1 MSLARCEVCG
11 APLAPDRVGCFYC
24 GAGTPSSSI
33 ADVKRLAT
41 GDPAATAKVLAPF
54 VDELSHLLPGRVHVK
69 RALVGSAIRSVRID
83 LDDAQYAL
91 EVSRGGLKATTALV
105 SGGIALSH
113 DTVPLAKWS
122 ASLASSLQQH
132 AILYGANP
140 DTLST
145 FFNRT

>member
-1 MSLARCEVCG
+1 MSQSRCAVCG

-33 ADVKRLAT
+33 ADVKQLAS
-41 GDPAATAKVLAPF
+41 GDPAAAARALAPF

-69 RALVGSAIRSVRID
+69 RALVGGAMKSVLIE
-83 LDDAQYAL
+83 LDDAHYEL
-91 EVSRGGLKATTALV
+91 EVNHGALTATTALV

-113 DTVPLAKWS
+113 ATVPLAKWTS
-122 ASLASSLQQH
+122 SLAASLQQH
-132 AILYGANP
+132 AILHGANP